1 MGPYLSESGGGT
13 PIRGLR
19 WVDFLKQFPGEDT
32 PEEVIDDYL
41 ESLFEA
47 FFQVPVTDPT
57 NIVLPKQASGSHKEH
72 PQV

>member
-1 MGPYLSESGGGT
+1 MGPYLSESGGDK

-19 WVDFLKQFPGEDT
+19 WVDLLKQFPGEDT

-57 NIVLPKQASGSHKEH
+57 NIILPKQASDSPKEP